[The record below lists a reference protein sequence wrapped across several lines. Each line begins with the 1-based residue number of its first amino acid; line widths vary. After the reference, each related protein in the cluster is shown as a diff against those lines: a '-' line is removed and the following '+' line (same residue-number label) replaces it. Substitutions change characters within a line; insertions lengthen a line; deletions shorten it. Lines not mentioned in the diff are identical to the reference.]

1 MWVTKQRWEELYF
14 VHFEGPAEIVRRAMP
29 PSLELD
35 LWKGNAILS
44 LVPFRMT
51 RVRFPLIPSIPILSE
66 LWEYNIRTYVRI
78 ANKPGIYF
86 FTLESDNP
94 LATWVARTFFGLP
107 YHTAKINVQMNDQGL
122 HLKSARKHWHSELV
136 VEKSPTTA
144 RDRDFDIWATE
155 RYALFNVRSGRVQ
168 RGDVKHAPWALEP
181 AKLIEW
187 KGNFLE
193 YVPGAS
199 AFRPRSASYSKLL
212 DVSFEPF
219 KWENSDQRE

>member
-1 MWVTKQRWEELYF
+1 MWITRQRWEELYF
-14 VHFEGPAEIVRRAMP
+14 VHFEGPAEIVRQAMP
-29 PSLELD
+29 TGLDLD
-35 LWKGNAILS
+35 LWNGNAILS

-51 RVRFPLIPSIPILSE
+51 RVRFPFVPSIPILSE

-78 ANKPGIYF
+78 RNKPGIYF

-107 YHTAKINVQMNDQGL
+107 YHTAKMKVKMDDQGL
-122 HLKSARKHWHSELV
+122 QLSAKRKNWHSELLV
-136 VEKSPTTA
+136 KKSSESA
-144 RDRDFDIWATE
+144 VDREFDIWATE
-155 RYALFNVRSGRVQ
+155 RYSLFNKRSDRIE
-168 RGDVKHAPWALEP
+168 RGDVKHLPWTLEP

-193 YVPGAS
+193 YVSGAS
-199 AFRPRSASYSKLL
+199 AFRPRSASYSKVI

-219 KWENSDQRE
+219 KWENPI